1 MASFS
6 SDIAKYAK
14 KTGLSIDNAVV
25 AICAEASTSIIK
37 MTPRKSGRAAG
48 NWFATIDEVSSES
61 SETRREGEAIADAMA
76 KSKKAAGHIFN
87 LTNNLSY
94 IRPLEYGHSKQAKNP
109 DGMVRITVEK
119 ISTSLKI
126 L

>member
-6 SDIAKYAK
+6 AGIAKYAK
-14 KTGLSIDNAVV
+14 KTGSSIDNAVSQ
-25 AICAEASTSIIK
+25 ICATASTSIIK
-37 MTPRKSGRAAG
+37 MTPADTGRARG
-48 NWFATIDEVSSES
+48 NWFATIDEVSSET
-61 SETRREGEAIADAMA
+61 SETRREGEAMADAMA

-94 IRPLEYGHSKQAKNP
+94 IRPLEYGHSKQAKDP

-119 ISTSLKI
+119 ITTSLKR

>member
-6 SDIAKYAK
+6 AGIAKYAK
-14 KTGLSIDNAVV
+14 KTGLSIDNAVIAV
-25 AICAEASTSIIK
+25 CAEASTSIIK

-48 NWFATIDEVSSES
+48 NWFATIDEVSSET
-61 SETRREGEAIADAMA
+61 SETRREGEAMADAMA

-94 IRPLEYGHSKQAKNP
+94 IYRLEMGWSKQARDP
-109 DGMVRITVEK
+109 DGMVRITAEK
-119 ISTSLKI
+119 ITNSLKR